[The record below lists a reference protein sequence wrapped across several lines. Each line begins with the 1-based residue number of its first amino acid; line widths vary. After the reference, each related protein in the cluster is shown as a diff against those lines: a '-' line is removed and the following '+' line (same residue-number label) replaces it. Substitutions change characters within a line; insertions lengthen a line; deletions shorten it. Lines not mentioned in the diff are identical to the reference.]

1 MSVSILI
8 SCAGDKEMEEE
19 VHDRLLANVGGIS
32 PVKDEIE
39 VKSADKD
46 MVCRA
51 L

>member
-1 MSVSILI
+1 LI
-8 SCAGDKEMEEE
+8 SCAGDKEMEE

-51 L
+51 LYWYV